1 MSVVAALPEEFSV
14 VVDLGMWKPT
24 KSALNELMCYTD
36 VIDVYSTLNTL
47 SYVLKQIG
55 DVCVRR
61 YVHTCTLHV
70 STL

>member
-36 VIDVYSTLNTL
+36 LIDVCSTLNTL
-47 SYVLKQIG
+47 SYVLKQMV
-55 DVCVRR
+55 DVCVQR
-61 YVHTCTLHV
+61 YVHTCTLHF